1 MAFSCLSHGRAEL
14 DCRDCRQEAASEL
27 IRLIKEMESKKK
39 ATKGTNTTQALRL
52 GMEAL
57 NVHRQIQNA

>member
-14 DCRDCRQEAASEL
+14 DCKYCRQEAASEL
-27 IRLIKEMESKKK
+27 MRLIREMDSKKR
-39 ATKGTNTTQALRL
+39 ATEVIGTTQALRL

-57 NVHRQIQNA
+57 NLHNK